1 MIQTRSQRPF
11 ADFAPPLLA
20 GGTALFAFILLG
32 DAPIPRAS
40 AMAAVIALIGLTL
53 RPMGAA
59 LSVAGALALAF
70 SPSFWAQTG
79 GAPEVPSLIELI
91 AGAALPLVLIALVA
105 LPLRVVIPIIAACAV
120 AVAVIEPPLV
130 AAQSLRVTTLLAA
143 WLLFLLTEALILT
156 DIRPDAALL
165 TGRQPYRRDH
175 IPLIALIMLLGILN
189 DPLFALMSPGV
200 LLGIWLTRRALHP
213 VYWFA
218 LIGIS
223 VYGAAQI
230 VATYIDAGWWIMSA
244 DGAAALN
251 RHIPFLIADGFRE
264 PSRWLGLFD
273 LIMRQFTPLG
283 ALLGLIGLV
292 RLARWH
298 PPIGVV
304 TMLAYGAYA
313 VFGLMYF
320 GADAAT
326 LLLPLLMIQVFW
338 MTYAAYAFGQ
348 WFQKTFRL
356 SESPLVLWFAP
367 ALFVLLPL
375 TLLLRIVG
383 VL

>member
-1 MIQTRSQRPF
+1 MIWSESRRPF

-20 GGTALFAFILLG
+20 GGAALFAFILLG
-32 DAPIPRAS
+32 DAPFPRAS

-79 GAPEVPSLIELI
+79 GAPEVPTLIELI
-91 AGAALPLVLIALVA
+91 AGGALPLILIALVA
-105 LPLRVVIPIIAACAV
+105 LPAQMVIPIIGACA
-120 AVAVIEPPLV
+120 AAALIEPPLI

-175 IPLIALIMLLGILN
+175 IPLIALILLLGILN

-213 VYWFA
+213 LSWLA
-218 LIGIS
+218 LIGVS
-223 VYGAAQI
+223 VYGAAQ
-230 VATYIDAGWWIMSA
+230 VVQTYVDAGWWIVDA
-244 DGAAALN
+244 DRAAALS

-264 PSRWLGLFD
+264 PARWLGLFD
-273 LIMRQFTPLG
+273 LIIRQFTPFG

-313 VFGLMYF
+313 AFGLMYF
-320 GADAAT
+320 GEDAVT
-326 LLLPLLMIQVFW
+326 LLLPLLMIQVLW

-348 WFQKTFRL
+348 WLQKTFRMA
-356 SESPLVLWFAP
+356 EPQLVLWFAP
-367 ALFVLLPL
+367 ALFVLLPIA
-375 TLLLRIVG
+375 LLMRIVG

>member
-1 MIQTRSQRPF
+1 MILARSKRPL

-40 AMAAVIALIGLTL
+40 AMAAVIAFIGLTL

-59 LSVAGALALAF
+59 LSVTGALALAF

-79 GAPEVPSLIELI
+79 GAPEVPTLIELI
-91 AGAALPLVLIALVA
+91 AGAALPLILMALIA
-105 LPLRVVIPIIAACAV
+105 LPLRVVIPIISGCAIAV
-120 AVAVIEPPLV
+120 ALIEPPLI

-156 DIRPDAALL
+156 DIRPDGALL

-189 DPLFALMSPGV
+189 DPLFALMSPAV

-213 VYWFA
+213 AYWFA

-230 VATYIDAGWWIMSA
+230 AQTYVDPGWWIVSA

-264 PSRWLGLFD
+264 PTRWLGLFD
-273 LIMRQFTPLG
+273 LIMRQFTPFG

-292 RLARWH
+292 RLSRWH

-348 WFQKTFRL
+348 WFQKTLRL

>member
-1 MIQTRSQRPF
+1 MILRWSRRPF
-11 ADFAPPLLA
+11 ADFAPPIIA
-20 GGTALFAFILLG
+20 GGAALFAFIILG
-32 DAPIPRAS
+32 NAPIPRAS
-40 AMAAVIALIGLTL
+40 AMAAVIAFIGLTL

-79 GAPEVPSLIELI
+79 GAPDTPTLIEMI
-91 AGAALPLVLIALVA
+91 AGAALPVVLIVLVA
-105 LPLRVVIPIIAACAV
+105 LPLRVVIPLIGACAV
-120 AVAVIEPPLV
+120 AVALIEPPLV
-130 AAQSLRVTTLLAA
+130 AAHSLRITTLLAA

-189 DPLFALMSPGV
+189 DPLFALMSPAV

-213 VYWFA
+213 LYWLA
-218 LIGIS
+218 LIGVS

-230 VATYIDAGWWIMSA
+230 VQTYVDSGWWIVSA
-244 DGAAALN
+244 EGAAALN

-273 LIMRQFTPLG
+273 LTIRQFTLFG

-326 LLLPLLMIQVFW
+326 LLLPLLMIQVVW

-348 WFQKTFRL
+348 WLQKTFRMPA
-356 SESPLVLWFAP
+356 SRLVLWFAP

>member
-1 MIQTRSQRPF
+1 MILRWSRRRF
-11 ADFAPPLLA
+11 ADFVPPIIA
-20 GGTALFAFILLG
+20 GGAALFAFIILG
-32 DAPIPRAS
+32 NAPIPRAS
-40 AMAAVIALIGLTL
+40 AMAAVIAFIGLTL

-79 GAPEVPSLIELI
+79 GAPDTPTLIEMV
-91 AGAALPLVLIALVA
+91 AGAALPVVLTVLVA
-105 LPLRVVIPIIAACAV
+105 LPLRVVMPLIGVCAV
-120 AVAVIEPPLV
+120 AVALIEPPLV
-130 AAQSLRVTTLLAA
+130 AAQSLRITTLLAA
-143 WLLFLLTEALILT
+143 WLLLLLTEALILT

-175 IPLIALIMLLGILN
+175 ISLIALIMLLGILN
-189 DPLFALMSPGV
+189 DPLFALMSPAV

-213 VYWFA
+213 LYWLA
-218 LIGIS
+218 LIGVS

-230 VATYIDAGWWIMSA
+230 VQTYIDPGWWLVSA

-273 LIMRQFTPLG
+273 LIMRQFTPFG

-298 PPIGVV
+298 PPIGVI

-320 GADAAT
+320 GADGAT

-348 WFQKTFRL
+348 WLEKTVRMPA
-356 SESPLVLWFAP
+356 SRLVLWFAP

>member
-1 MIQTRSQRPF
+1 MILSRSRRPF

-20 GGTALFAFILLG
+20 GGAAFFAFIALG

-40 AMAAVIALIGLTL
+40 AMAAVIAFIGLTL

-59 LSVAGALALAF
+59 LSAAGALALAF

-79 GAPEVPSLIELI
+79 GAPDAPALVELI
-91 AGAALPLVLIALVA
+91 AGAALPFVLIALVA
-105 LPLRVVIPIIAACAV
+105 LPAALVIPIIGACALGI
-120 AVAVIEPPLV
+120 AFIEPPLV
-130 AAQSLRVTTLLAA
+130 AAQSLRITTLLAA

-189 DPLFALMSPGV
+189 DPLFALMAPAV

-213 VYWFA
+213 LYWLA
-218 LIGIS
+218 LVGVSI
-223 VYGAAQI
+223 YGAAQI
-230 VATYIDAGWWIMSA
+230 VQTYVDSGWWIVSA
-244 DGAAALN
+244 DSAAALN

-264 PSRWLGLFD
+264 PSRWIGLFD

-313 VFGLMYF
+313 AFGLMYF

-348 WFQKTFRL
+348 WLQKTFKMPASR
-356 SESPLVLWFAP
+356 LVLWFAP